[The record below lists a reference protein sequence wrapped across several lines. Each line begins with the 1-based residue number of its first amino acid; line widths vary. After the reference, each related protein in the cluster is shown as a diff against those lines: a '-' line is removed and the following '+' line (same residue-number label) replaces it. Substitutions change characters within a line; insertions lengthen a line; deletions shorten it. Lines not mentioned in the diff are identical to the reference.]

1 MNLPLPVAVALM
13 LAVGALVLW
22 GMWRGWRGLARRSE
36 PRVGALPALPDA
48 GELGQARTAP
58 IEGTYVSTTGA
69 GDWLDRVGAG
79 DLGFRARAVVQVHD
93 GGVQIAR
100 AGATDLFVPTH
111 AIDSARLTSGIA
123 GKYVGG
129 KGIVVLRWTTL
140 AADGTPTALDTGIRT
155 LHAADRSTLIDAVS
169 ALVAAAPPTSPDSHN
184 PKESE

>member
-1 MNLPLPVAVALM
+1 MNLPLPVAVGLM
-13 LAVGALVLW
+13 LAVGALILW

-36 PRVGALPALPDA
+36 PRVGALPTLPDA
-48 GELGQARTAP
+48 AVLGQARTAP

-93 GGVQIAR
+93 AGVQIAR
-100 AGATDLFVPTH
+100 AGATDLFIPVS
-111 AIDSARLTSGIA
+111 ALDGARLTSGIA

-155 LHAADRSTLIDAVS
+155 LHAADRSTLLDAVT
-169 ALVAAAPPTSPDSHN
+169 ARVATPPPRPPDSHN
-184 PKESE
+184 LKESE